1 MSESYKKQILKDYCS
16 YMIENR
22 FKMNKDPVRAI
33 NMLGKLQR
41 FRFRIDR
48 DKIPDLDKC
57 LANIERK
64 LFGRV

>member
-1 MSESYKKQILKDYCS
+1 MSDAYKKQILRDYCS

-22 FKMNKDPVRAI
+22 FKLYLNVVTAI

-48 DKIPDLDKC
+48 DKVPDVSKC
-57 LANIERK
+57 IANLERK
-64 LFGRV
+64 LFRRV